1 MSCAV
6 PGIAGGDDQGPKSMK
21 AFINRDDIDFTNVTD
36 MTPTQV
42 NLALAR
48 QLSPPSYFAPW
59 QTWEIAENN
68 PWNAEHLFRAAKFS
82 NVRSLTLFIDSN
94 HGGATSR
101 VNYLAL
107 KGIFTPLK
115 SEPIVA
121 MYELRPVPG
130 NVTSRPVF

>member
-1 MSCAV
+1 
-6 PGIAGGDDQGPKSMK
+6 MK
-21 AFINRDDIDFTNVTD
+21 AFINRDDVDFTNVSE

-42 NLALAR
+42 R
-48 QLSPPSYFAPW
+48 PLSPSGFHGPYFSLW
-59 QTWEIAENN
+59 QAWEIAENN

-94 HGGATSR
+94 HGGATTR

-130 NVTSRPVF
+130 NFPPQFPNSDSLRVECQRNCLSST

>member
-1 MSCAV
+1 
-6 PGIAGGDDQGPKSMK
+6 MK
-21 AFINRDDIDFTNVTD
+21 AFINRDDVDFTNVSD
-36 MTPTQV
+36 MTPTQ
-42 NLALAR
+42 A
-48 QLSPPSYFAPW
+48 
-59 QTWEIAENN
+59 WEIAENN

-94 HGGATSR
+94 HGGATTR

-130 NVTSRPVF
+130 DLRGKLEQASMNNIGF

>member
-1 MSCAV
+1 MQA
-6 PGIAGGDDQGPKSMK
+6 
-21 AFINRDDIDFTNVTD
+21 
-36 MTPTQV
+36 
-42 NLALAR
+42 
-48 QLSPPSYFAPW
+48 
-59 QTWEIAENN
+59 WEIAENN

-94 HGGATSR
+94 HGGATTR

-130 NVTSRPVF
+130 IFTRSALTRLCISNSRSHDYL